1 MEYTIILISASA
13 FIATNLDDLFLL
25 TALFSYPDL
34 KAVDVVIGQ
43 YLGFITLLL
52 ISFLAYFAQVIIPPV
67 WISLLG
73 IIPIIIGVKDLIE
86 FQKTGAP
93 PDKQYNTSKK
103 KINGR
108 GIFPV
113 AAITMANGGDNLG
126 VYIPLFAS
134 MDPLTILIMV
144 STFLIFVFIWCLLG
158 FWLTNNQIIG
168 DKIKNYGHMI
178 LPGVLILIG
187 IMILLSGGISH
198 SS

>member
-1 MEYTIILISASA
+1 
-13 FIATNLDDLFLL
+13 
-25 TALFSYPDL
+25 
-34 KAVDVVIGQ
+34 
-43 YLGFITLLL
+43 
-52 ISFLAYFAQVIIPPV
+52 
-67 WISLLG
+67 
-73 IIPIIIGVKDLIE
+73 
-86 FQKTGAP
+86 
-93 PDKQYNTSKK
+93 
-103 KINGR
+103 
-108 GIFPV
+108 
-113 AAITMANGGDNLG
+113 LG

-134 MDPLTILIMV
+134 MDPFTILIMV